1 MSGQFT
7 VALEDIAACR
17 RGDRA
22 ALDRIYPLV
31 YEELRRVARSHLSR
45 ERPGHTLQP
54 TALVN
59 EVYLRLCAQHDADWS
74 SRAYVFGLAATMMRR
89 ILVNHAR
96 DSAAKKRGAGVT
108 MLTLSDA
115 DGLAIVDAHDSVDVL
130 AIHEALDALAQLD
143 SRQARVVELKFFGG
157 LEIDEIAT
165 LLEVSSATVRRDW
178 TMAKLWLGRELA
190 R

>member
-1 MSGQFT
+1 
-7 VALEDIAACR
+7 
-17 RGDRA
+17 
-22 ALDRIYPLV
+22 
-31 YEELRRVARSHLSR
+31 
-45 ERPGHTLQP
+45 
-54 TALVN
+54 
-59 EVYLRLCAQHDADWS
+59 
-74 SRAYVFGLAATMMRR
+74 
-89 ILVNHAR
+89 
-96 DSAAKKRGAGVT
+96 